1 MSVLNFQKT
10 RKLED
15 LCLKI
20 FENQG
25 VNFAGIINR
34 NGKLIAGGFK
44 KNSEKYEKEKLFMIF
59 LELYLDYSMRKEF
72 DNDLGK
78 ISYMTTMR
86 EQTNVTT
93 IPFEN
98 ELILIFSNPETRIE
112 NLVEKINIIFNKFLE
127 HKFSN

>member
-1 MSVLNFQKT
+1 LSLLNFQKT

-20 FENQG
+20 FEIQG

-44 KNSEKYEKEKLFMIF
+44 ENSEQYEKEKLFMIF

-72 DNDLGK
+72 DTDLGK
-78 ISYMTTMR
+78 INYMTTLR

-93 IPFEN
+93 IPFES
-98 ELILIFSNPETRIE
+98 ELILILSNPETRVE
-112 NLVEKINIIFNKFLE
+112 KLVENTNFIFNKFFE
-127 HKFSN
+127 D